1 MNNATNFIFR
11 STVVGSVVM
20 LAFIANMEFAA
31 EKQAPSSIDTI
42 PLFSQQQTVSG
53 SRLGHRNEKQKYQ
66 RAVFDLDRET
76 STREG
81 FAEAHQAVLAFY
93 EANEQAYQQTDKD
106 QELVAML
113 VVSTQNRYYVTKSV
127 QVPASFKLRA
137 AVRLPKGWK
146 AQEVI
151 HTHPPTFYSQE
162 GFSVDDRK
170 AVLGGLPGYYV
181 RTPLGDVRY
190 LDKKLAKTTRHND
203 GAHGKSICL
212 DSQACM
218 TAHNRKG

>member
-1 MNNATNFIFR
+1 
-11 STVVGSVVM
+11 M
-20 LAFIANMEFAA
+20 LALIANMEFAA
-31 EKQAPSSIDTI
+31 EKRAPSMDTI
-42 PLFSQQQTVSG
+42 PLFSQQHTVNG
-53 SRLGHRNEKQKYQ
+53 SRLGLRSEQQKSR
-66 RAVFDLDRET
+66 RAVFDLDWEA

-81 FAEAHQAVLAFY
+81 FEEAHQAVMAFY

-113 VVSTQNRYYVTKSV
+113 VLSTQNRYYVTKSV

-137 AVRLPKGWK
+137 AVRLPKGWT

-151 HTHPPTFYSQE
+151 HTHPATFYSQE
-162 GFSVDDRK
+162 GFSIDDRK
-170 AVLGGLPGYYV
+170 AVLRGLTGYYV

-190 LDKKLAKTTRHND
+190 LDKKLARTTRHNH